1 MTIGVSHSF
10 GGTVVVVDLHSGLRF
25 DLSPAQALT
34 GADICEQAAE
44 RPADMH
50 LVVIHGLDD
59 RALKWAGAPD
69 DLHAM
74 ARDLRMHAA
83 GAAAKAAAKSAANDD
98 GGQAA

>member
-10 GGTVVVVDLHSGLRF
+10 AGTVVVVDMHSGLRF

-34 GADICEQAAE
+34 GADICEQAAD

-50 LVVIHGLDD
+50 LVVIQGLDD
-59 RALKWAGAPD
+59 RALKWAGAAE

-74 ARDLRMHAA
+74 ARDLRHHAKE
-83 GAAAKAAAKSAANDD
+83 AAAKAAEKPAANDD
-98 GGQAA
+98 GAAA